1 MDKSPTRRRFL
12 VGAGSAVASTI
23 AAGAASGQTQSPPGV
38 AQVPTPLPQAVDPD
52 IPVYQLLTATE
63 VAFYTAVA
71 DEMIPAD
78 ELTPSASECGVV
90 VFIDRQLASAW
101 GGGARL
107 YRSGPFRAARPEYGY
122 QLGLAPRE
130 LLAAGVVATNQWTR
144 KQYGHEFD
152 RLAKPRRSE
161 VLKALE
167 AGKAAL
173 DGVDAKPFFE
183 ALLDLVMEGFF
194 ADPMYGG
201 NKDKVAWKMV
211 GFPGLPALYKDL
223 ALEYRGRRY
232 DAQPKSIA
240 DFS

>member
-1 MDKSPTRRRFL
+1 MEKSPTRRRFL
-12 VGAGSAVASTI
+12 VGAGSAVATSLGAT
-23 AAGAASGQTQSPPGV
+23 AAKGQAT
-38 AQVPTPLPQAVDPD
+38 QAVAGTPSDSAQSSVANV
-52 IPVYQLLTATE
+52 PVFQLLTATE
-63 VAFYTAVA
+63 VAFYGAVA

-78 ELTPSASECGVV
+78 ELTPSASDCGVV
-90 VFIDRQLASAW
+90 IFIDRQLASAW

-107 YRSGPFRAARPEYGY
+107 YRSGPFRTARPEYGY
-122 QLGLAPRE
+122 QLSLSPKE
-130 LLAAGVVATNQWTR
+130 FFAAGVVATNQWTR

-152 RLAKPRRSE
+152 RLPKTRRIE
-161 VLKALE
+161 VLKTME

-173 DGVDAKPFFE
+173 NGVDAKQFFD

-201 NKDKVAWKMV
+201 NKDKLAWKMV

-232 DAQPKSIA
+232 DVPPKSIA